1 MEDYIEDYIKNL
13 KEIKKLSKNTVD
25 SYKRDLKKF
34 MKYLA
39 KNSIKVEDV
48 TKQNIDE
55 YIESMKQAGFKPASA
70 TRTLATLRSFYTYL
84 LKKGKIS
91 KDPTLNV
98 ESPKLEKKLPVVLTP
113 SEIEKLLAQP
123 VTTELKGLRDKAM
136 LEFAYAT
143 GMRATEIVN
152 LNVED
157 VDLVNSFVI
166 CDEGGGSKRII
177 PLGKMANKAISNYL
191 EEARTYLDKKDSNAL
206 FLNLTGG
213 RLTRQGLW
221 KIIKTYTE
229 AAEIDKDITPHVLR
243 HSFALHLIENG
254 ADIKAIQTM
263 MGHSDISS
271 TKIYLDCV
279 NNEIKEIYKT
289 THPRA

>member
-1 MEDYIEDYIKNL
+1 MEDFIENYIENL
-13 KEIKKLSKNTVD
+13 KNVKKLSKNTLE

-34 MKYLA
+34 VKYLA
-39 KNSIKVEDV
+39 ENKIKIEDV
-48 TKQNIDE
+48 EKNNIDN
-55 YIESMKQAGFKPASA
+55 YIENMKQLGYKAASA
-70 TRTLATLRSFYTYL
+70 TRTLATLRSFYSYL
-84 LKKGKIS
+84 LKKGKIK
-91 KDPTLNV
+91 KDPTLDV
-98 ESPKLEKKLPVVLTP
+98 ESPKIEKKLPVVLTP
-113 SEIEKLLAQP
+113 SEIEKLINQP
-123 VTTELKGLRDKAM
+123 VTTEIKGLRDKAM

-143 GMRATEIVN
+143 GMRATEIIN

-157 VDLVNSFVI
+157 VDLQNSFVI

-177 PLGKMANKAISNYL
+177 PLGKMANMAVKNYI
-191 EEARTYLDKKDSNAL
+191 EEARKYLNKKDNNAL

-229 AAEIDKDITPHVLR
+229 EANIDKDITPHVLR

-271 TKIYLDCV
+271 TKIYLDCM
-279 NNEIKEIYKT
+279 NNELKDIYKNA
-289 THPRA
+289 HPRA

>member
-177 PLGKMANKAISNYL
+177 PLGKMANKAIANYL

>member
-34 MKYLA
+34 MKYIA
-39 KNSIKVEDV
+39 KNNIKVEDV
-48 TKQNIDE
+48 TKQNLDE

-91 KDPTLNV
+91 KDPTINV

-113 SEIEKLLAQP
+113 SEIEKLLSQP

-157 VDLVNSFVI
+157 IDLVNSFVI

-191 EEARTYLDKKDSNAL
+191 EEARTYLDKKESNAL

-229 AAEIDKDITPHVLR
+229 AAQIDKDITPHVLR

-289 THPRA
+289 AHPRA

>member
-39 KNSIKVEDV
+39 KNSIKVEYV

-91 KDPTLNV
+91 KDPTINV

-113 SEIEKLLAQP
+113 SEIEKLLSQP

-229 AAEIDKDITPHVLR
+229 AAQIDKDITPHVLR

>member
-13 KEIKKLSKNTVD
+13 KEIKKLSKNTID

-34 MKYLA
+34 MKYIA
-39 KNSIKVEDV
+39 KNNIKVEDV

-91 KDPTLNV
+91 KDPTINV

-191 EEARTYLDKKDSNAL
+191 EEARTYLDKKESNAL